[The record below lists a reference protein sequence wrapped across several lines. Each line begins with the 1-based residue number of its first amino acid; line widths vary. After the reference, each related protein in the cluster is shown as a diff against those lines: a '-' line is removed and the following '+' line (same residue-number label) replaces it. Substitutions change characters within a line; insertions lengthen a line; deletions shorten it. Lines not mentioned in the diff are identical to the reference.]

1 MSPSPGRL
9 VAYVCALAGF
19 ITVTFAF
26 GRYIFSQ
33 ITPQLVEALHLD
45 YEFVGRINFLNQG
58 CYLLF
63 SVVGGLLSA
72 RLGPRILISTAAL
85 ASGMSVL
92 ALAWVT
98 DKWALLAL
106 VSLQGVFGAVV
117 WVPMVELVS
126 RGIPERKR
134 GLALGAISSGTSY
147 GVILNGLMVPRIM
160 AAYDWTMVWRVFG
173 VLSLVLGAVGAYIMY
188 TFPEPARPAPGMPV
202 AAPRRMGVGGA
213 LSSETGLLIILL
225 ALTGL
230 YLVPFQFYLTPLVET
245 DLGGSQAVSGRCW
258 TILGFVGL
266 VSGLGGGW
274 LADRLS
280 AKKAMLIA
288 YALSVVSLLVLVALK
303 GTFFIYLSC
312 FLFGLVYNAIFGFHP
327 TYVSRVRP
335 PEQTARLF
343 GVLNL
348 AAGFGSMI
356 GGYLIGYLGK
366 HGGGFLPAYWTM
378 GGLAVAAVLI
388 CWRLKDDRQA
398 GSAFPPAPEK
408 RSA

>member
-1 MSPSPGRL
+1 MNPSPARL
-9 VAYVCALAGF
+9 VTYVCALASF
-19 ITVTFAF
+19 ITITFAF

-33 ITPQLVEALHLD
+33 ITPELVVALDLD
-45 YEFVGRINFLNQG
+45 YEFVGRINFLNQAF
-58 CYLLF
+58 YLLF

-85 ASGMSVL
+85 ASGVCVL

-98 DKWALLAL
+98 DKWTLLAL
-106 VSLQGVFGAVV
+106 VSLQGICGAVV
-117 WVPMVELVS
+117 WIPMVELVS

-134 GLALGAISSGTSY
+134 GLALGVISSGTSY
-147 GVILNGLMVPRIM
+147 GVILNGLMIPRIM

-188 TFPEPARPAPGMPV
+188 SFPEPARTAPGMPV
-202 AAPRRMGVGGA
+202 AAPRRMGVGA
-213 LSSETGLLIILL
+213 LSSETGMLIILL
-225 ALTGL
+225 VLTGL
-230 YLVPFQFYLTPLVET
+230 YLVPFQFYLTPLLEA
-245 DLGGSQAVSGRCW
+245 DLGGSPAVSGRCW

-288 YALSVVSLLVLVALK
+288 YALSVLSLLVLVVPK

-312 FLFGLVYNAIFGFHP
+312 VLFGLVYNAIFGFHP

-366 HGGGFLPAYWTM
+366 HGGSFLPAYWAMT
-378 GGLAVAAVLI
+378 GLAVAAVFI
-388 CWRLKDDRQA
+388 CWRLKDDQGA
-398 GSAFPPAPEK
+398 CPGPGSE
-408 RSA
+408 